1 MWVTGQLLRVWE
13 ANLETFYCISAFV
26 RSSLDPHDCV
36 LVVFLVFPSCRPLQM
51 QLKGDLGSMSPFVQ
65 TGILPFLYCNF
76 FCFTSTETFLE
87 IGKIQ
92 LHPFN
97 LQKSLSVCKAIYIF
111 HHWMVHQG
119 SSSFH
124 SYQHKYMKFVPH
136 SIVASLNNLLI
147 FGFFVF
153 LWFVNICMFHYNF
166 QAENYLK

>member
-1 MWVTGQLLRVWE
+1 
-13 ANLETFYCISAFV
+13 
-26 RSSLDPHDCV
+26 
-36 LVVFLVFPSCRPLQM
+36 
-51 QLKGDLGSMSPFVQ
+51 MSPFVQ

-92 LHPFN
+92 LHQFN

-166 QAENYLK
+166 QAENYLKQYCFKEDIRLGQSKGQRDALSLPSQFYRC